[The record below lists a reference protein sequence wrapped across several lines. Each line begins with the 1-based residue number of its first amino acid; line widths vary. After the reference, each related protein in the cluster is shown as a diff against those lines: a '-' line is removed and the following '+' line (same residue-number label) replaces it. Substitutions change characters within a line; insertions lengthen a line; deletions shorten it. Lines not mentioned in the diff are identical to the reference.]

1 MGTLADSMGVTSE
14 KKRLRRSP
22 LASFRMMAA
31 ISKSFPFTS
40 YKKTN
45 KQKAKITHHIRLERH
60 QGNERK
66 QQKNRLKNKNKRKA
80 HLAVGIGV
88 ELEAQVEVRVGQA
101 ETVARR
107 AEERQSRVRVVDAD
121 VVLQIAPDRLAIRQ
135 VLVAVRR
142 PAPRPPKTPKK
153 NKQKNKQT
161 NSVMSR
167 AENEPDIW
175 PGRRVPRKNPTQCRL
190 SFVFAWGTVADV
202 GFTCC
207 LNRISLRECSIL
219 PSHSAILVS
228 QSLCFSTQ
236 YEPVRA
242 L

>member
-175 PGRRVPRKNPTQCRL
+175 PGRRVPRKTQRSVVFRLFSHGVLLPTLGSLVASIASLFESAASFLLTRPSL
-190 SFVFAWGTVADV
+190 SA
-202 GFTCC
+202 
-207 LNRISLRECSIL
+207 NRC
-219 PSHSAILVS
+219 VS
-228 QSLCFSTQ
+228 PHNTN
-236 YEPVRA
+236 R
-242 L
+242 